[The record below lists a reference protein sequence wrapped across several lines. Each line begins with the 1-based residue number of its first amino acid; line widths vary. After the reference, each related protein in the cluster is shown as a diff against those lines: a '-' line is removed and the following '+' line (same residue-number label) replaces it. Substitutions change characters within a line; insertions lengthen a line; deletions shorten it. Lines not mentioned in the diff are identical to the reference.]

1 MSFICS
7 LHKYILSPKSAI
19 QAKAYIFWRSKFHAN
34 CICLSSDLRLGS
46 GAVALAHLDGTGTD
60 EAVSTMVT
68 RVQELALGY
77 PEGRIELQLIGGY
90 KEMTVA
96 RGYAEDLFYNIMREY
111 LFCDYFVL
119 ALVALLANSAWICY
133 SINWA
138 TIFFIT
144 TLSFKWCDA
153 WIEHFILSHSFHFI
167 WYYYFCVIK
176 QQAIDDE
183 FNWPIYSVSS
193 TMWCVSRSVY
203 SLSVSQLNWMRSRRI
218 HRHGRRDIIY
228 SL

>member
-119 ALVALLANSAWICY
+119 ALVAFLANSAWICY
-133 SINWA
+133 SINCRTGTQFSSSQLYHSNDA
-138 TIFFIT
+138 TLELS
-144 TLSFKWCDA
+144 TLFCR
-153 WIEHFILSHSFHFI
+153 IHFISFGIIIF
-167 WYYYFCVIK
+167 
-176 QQAIDDE
+176 
-183 FNWPIYSVSS
+183 VSS
-193 TMWCVSRSVY
+193 NNKPLTMNLIDQYIPSPRLCDVLAALYIVC
-203 SLSVSQLNWMRSRRI
+203 QLVN
-218 HRHGRRDIIY
+218 
-228 SL
+228 